1 MRRRKRAAV
10 RLKTRAL
17 WGRLDLL
24 SRSRKWLVQEIG
36 ISQGFLSKLVH
47 VECAPSGR
55 IRRRM
60 QDDLGVRGFQEPFAL
75 EHESYGE

>member
-17 WGRLDLL
+17 WDRLDLL
-24 SRSRKWLVQEIG
+24 SRSRNWPAQELG
-36 ISQGFLSKLVH
+36 ISQGFLSRLVQ
-47 VECAPSGR
+47 VERAPSAR

>member
-1 MRRRKRAAV
+1 MRWRKRAAV

-17 WGRLDLL
+17 WDRLDLL
-24 SRSRKWLVQEIG
+24 SRSQNWLAQELS
-36 ISQGFLSKLVH
+36 ISPGFLSKLVH